1 MLSCSEGSPPSPKKK
16 KCAAVVAKPKK
27 VFKVPSLMDI
37 ASAYVANEMLYEKQ
51 IQPRETG
58 WYKSR
63 WECVDRMSMPYGCHF
78 MAIGQWI
85 NGKRLGWNFVWHC
98 HLLGFEV
105 DVNPCDCMRSIQG
118 IVIKPRQDWILI
130 RHLTKE
136 YENTITP
143 GYRVCDLKKTYDASL
158 NVTLCTSP
166 ESSVQFK
173 SKLFKTRETCWGDG
187 WTDGFKAPFLLPDR
201 PVIPKECLSEDF
213 FPIGEMP
220 HNFKE

>member
-1 MLSCSEGSPPSPKKK
+1 MLSSETPKKK
-16 KCAAVVAKPKK
+16 KCVVVAITKPR
-27 VFKVPSLMDI
+27 VYKVPSLMDI
-37 ASAYVANEMLYEKQ
+37 VSAYLANEMLYEESIK
-51 IQPRETG
+51 PRETG
-58 WYKSR
+58 WFKSR
-63 WECVDRMSMPYGCHF
+63 WECIDRTSMPYGCHV

-85 NGKRLGWNFVWHC
+85 NGKRLGWNFLWHC

-105 DVNPCDCMRSIQG
+105 DVHTPCDCMRSIQG

-143 GYRVCDLKKTYDASL
+143 GYRVCDLKKTYDAAQT
-158 NVTLCTSP
+158 VTLCTSP

-187 WTDGFKAPFLLPDR
+187 WTDGFKMPMHFSDR
-201 PVIPKECLSEDF
+201 FVIPKECLTEAF
-213 FPIGEMP
+213 FSIEEMP
-220 HNFKE
+220 PRFKE